1 MHQILFSRGY
11 YMSKAK
17 LIAKLN
23 ENIDIDD
30 LIDIDLEIEL
40 MERMK

>member
-1 MHQILFSRGY
+1 
-11 YMSKAK
+11 MSKAK